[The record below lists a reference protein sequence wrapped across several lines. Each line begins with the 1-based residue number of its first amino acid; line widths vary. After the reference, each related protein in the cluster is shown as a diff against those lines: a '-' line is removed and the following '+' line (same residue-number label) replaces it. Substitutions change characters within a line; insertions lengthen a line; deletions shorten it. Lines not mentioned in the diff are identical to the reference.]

1 MAKRK
6 IGINPKKFEVSQ
18 IKFYIILAPFVAFML
33 LPIIFI
39 VNHAF
44 KPMDELFAFP
54 PTFFVKQPSLEN
66 FKNLLKASQ
75 ISNIPLSRYV
85 FNSLVVT
92 ILVVILAVLITSMAG
107 YVLSKKNFK
116 GKKIALELN
125 NTALMFVPTAVTIP
139 RYIIINV
146 LGLENNF
153 LAHILPLLAMPVA
166 LFLIKQFIDQ
176 VPNELIEA
184 SLMDGASEW
193 TVYWKVI
200 MPLIKPA
207 LATAA
212 LLVFQAVWN
221 NIETSQLF
229 MTSDSLRTLA
239 FYLNTFA
246 ANTNLVVG
254 QGIAAAASLIMFIP
268 NLVLFIILQSNVMN
282 TMNHSGIK

>member
-18 IKFYIILAPFVAFML
+18 IKFYVILAPFVAFML

-254 QGIAAAASLIMFIP
+254 QGIAAAASLIRFIP
-268 NLVLFIILQSNVMN
+268 NLVLFIILQSNLMN

>member
-18 IKFYIILAPFVAFML
+18 IKFYVILAPFVAFML

-92 ILVVILAVLITSMAG
+92 ISVVILAVLITSMAG
-107 YVLSKKNFK
+107 YVLSKKKFK
-116 GKKIALELN
+116 GKKMALELN

>member
-18 IKFYIILAPFVAFML
+18 IKFYVILAPFVAFML

-107 YVLSKKNFK
+107 YVLSKKSFK

>member
-18 IKFYIILAPFVAFML
+18 IKFYVILAPFVAFML

-92 ILVVILAVLITSMAG
+92 ISVVILAVLITSMAG

-200 MPLIKPA
+200 IPLIKPA

>member
-200 MPLIKPA
+200 IPLIKPA

>member
-18 IKFYIILAPFVAFML
+18 IKFYVILAPFVAFML

-92 ILVVILAVLITSMAG
+92 ISVVILAVLITSMAG

-116 GKKIALELN
+116 GKKMALELN

>member
-18 IKFYIILAPFVAFML
+18 IKFYVILAPFVAFML

>member
-18 IKFYIILAPFVAFML
+18 IKFYVILAPFVAFML

-75 ISNIPLSRYV
+75 ISNIPLSKYV